1 MPEKIIKPTILVFAG
16 PNGSGKSTITK
27 YVEVIPP
34 YINADDVKKSNQCS
48 DLDAAIKAEELREKA
63 LSAKANFTF
72 ETVLSTDRNLLL
84 LKRAKEQGYFI
95 KCIYVLTADPM
106 INVMRVKSRFAA
118 GGHDV
123 PKDKVISRYSKALNL
138 IPELIQVCDIFHFS
152 KTLISTEISTNYMP
166 VNGAKFHKKRS
177 ASVWPTAPQALF
189 DITRTKRF
197 HNIYKI
203 TDGRV
208 QIDDDGEKGPK

>member
-1 MPEKIIKPTILVFAG
+1 MPDKIINPTILVFAG

-27 YVEVIPP
+27 YVEIIPP

-48 DLDAAIKAEELREKA
+48 DLEAAIKAEELREKA
-63 LSAKANFTF
+63 LSEKSNFTF
-72 ETVLSTDRNLLL
+72 ETVLSTERNLLL

-123 PKDKVISRYSKALNL
+123 PQDKILSRYSKALKL
-138 IPELIQVCDIFHFS
+138 IPELIQVCDIFHLYDNTTKAFR
-152 KTLISTEISTNYMP
+152 I
-166 VNGAKFHKKRS
+166 FKKRKTEYFYEES
-177 ASVWPTAPQALF
+177 QFWNLEEIKKLTGIENSVRKEL
-189 DITRTKRF
+189 
-197 HNIYKI
+197 N
-203 TDGRV
+203 
-208 QIDDDGEKGPK
+208 

>member
-1 MPEKIIKPTILVFAG
+1 MPEKIIKPSILVFAG

-27 YVEVIPP
+27 YVEIIPP

-48 DLDAAIKAEELREKA
+48 DLDAAVKAEELREKA
-63 LSAKANFTF
+63 LSEKSNFTF

-95 KCIYVLTADPM
+95 KCVYVLTADPM

-123 PKDKVISRYSKALNL
+123 PQDKILSRYTKALNL
-138 IPELIQVCDIFHFS
+138 IPELVQICDIFHLYDNSIKPFR
-152 KTLISTEISTNYMP
+152 I
-166 VNGAKFHKKRS
+166 FKKRKTEFFYEKNQFWS
-177 ASVWPTAPQALF
+177 LE
-189 DITRTKRF
+189 
-197 HNIYKI
+197 
-203 TDGRV
+203 
-208 QIDDDGEKGPK
+208 QIKKLTGIESPVAKELN